1 MKHRTFLTNE
11 VIFREKMVPYLY
23 ILYVKVIPDGNSFVL
38 FVQLG
43 LQCWIISPSMILR
56 L

>member
-1 MKHRTFLTNE
+1 MFSTNK
-11 VIFREKMVPYLY
+11 VIFREKIVLYLY

-43 LQCWIISPSMILR
+43 LHCWIISPSMILR
-56 L
+56 M